1 MAVEIINDGDRLLA
15 RLSGEIDHHAA
26 AEMRF
31 LIDGELNRAV
41 PKLLI
46 LDFGGVEFMDS
57 SGIGLI
63 LGRLRLIAGW
73 NGRLAVTNPRP
84 AVRKMIALAGLDRLI
99 RK

>member
-1 MAVEIINDGDRLLA
+1 MINEGDRLLV

-73 NGRLAVTNPRP
+73 NGRLSVTNPRSS
-84 AVRKMIALAGLDRLI
+84 VRKMIALAGLDRLI